1 MLKSSQDKLIIGV
14 YIMEQLEQRIT
25 SMELCELINKLR
37 VEEKGEEAKV
47 LDHYNLMKKIKK
59 ELETMK
65 TLGLNNDVNI
75 YVVKYKDKKGESRP
89 CYSLNAS
96 GMRQILNSES
106 TYVRVKTEEYIKK
119 LEEENNKLKEV
130 VQKPQLSKEDELL
143 ISIAKATTKET
154 QMIAVGEYGRYKEE
168 QVREREVKPLQEENK
183 ILAPKADYTD
193 RVLQAEGLITTT
205 LIAKDFGLSARKLN
219 DILNKEGVQYKQG
232 RTWVLYSK
240 YQDKGYSQTTTD
252 KEGHVSMK
260 WTQAGKKFIVELL
273 QSLGYTLNIEK

>member
-1 MLKSSQDKLIIGV
+1 
-14 YIMEQLEQRIT
+14 MEN
-25 SMELCELINKLR
+25 ELINVKNEDGKLLVSLR
-37 VEEKGEEAKV
+37 ELHEKLG
-47 LDHYNLMKKIKK
+47 IKTQFTK
-59 ELETMK
+59 WAIRMF
-65 TLGLNNDVNI
+65 
-75 YVVKYKDKKGESRP
+75 
-89 CYSLNAS
+89 
-96 GMRQILNSES
+96 
-106 TYVRVKTEEYIKK
+106 EYGF
-119 LEEENNKLKEV
+119 EENIDYIPVSQKRLTVQGNETTFTDYIVTIDMAKEICMIQRSDIGKEFRKYFIECEKQLKEV
-130 VQKPQLSKEDELL
+130 VQKPLLSKEDELL

-168 QVREREVKPLQEENK
+168 QIREKEVKPLQEENK

-219 DILNKEGVQYKQG
+219 DILNKEGIQYKQG

-252 KEGHVSMK
+252 KEGHVNMK

-273 QSLGYTLNIEK
+273 QGLGYVLNNEK

>member
-1 MLKSSQDKLIIGV
+1 
-14 YIMEQLEQRIT
+14 MEN
-25 SMELCELINKLR
+25 ELINVKNEDGKLLVSLR
-37 VEEKGEEAKV
+37 ELHEKLGIKTQFTKWAIRMFEYGFEENIDYIPVSQKRLTVQGNETTFTDYIVTIDMAKEICMIQRSDIGREFRKYFIECEKQ
-47 LDHYNLMKKIKK
+47 LK
-59 ELETMK
+59 EIVQK
-65 TLGLNNDVNI
+65 TL
-75 YVVKYKDKKGESRP
+75 
-89 CYSLNAS
+89 
-96 GMRQILNSES
+96 
-106 TYVRVKTEEYIKK
+106 
-119 LEEENNKLKEV
+119 
-130 VQKPQLSKEDELL
+130 LSKEDELL

-168 QVREREVKPLQEENK
+168 QVREKEVKPLQEENR

-219 DILNKEGVQYKQG
+219 DILNKEGIQYKQG

-252 KEGHVSMK
+252 KEGHVNMK

-273 QSLGYTLNIEK
+273 QGLGYVLNNEK

>member
-1 MLKSSQDKLIIGV
+1 MCGVKNEDGKLLV
-14 YIMEQLEQRIT
+14 SLR
-25 SMELCELINKLR
+25 ELHEKL
-37 VEEKGEEAKV
+37 G
-47 LDHYNLMKKIKK
+47 IKTQFTK
-59 ELETMK
+59 WAIRMF
-65 TLGLNNDVNI
+65 
-75 YVVKYKDKKGESRP
+75 
-89 CYSLNAS
+89 
-96 GMRQILNSES
+96 
-106 TYVRVKTEEYIKK
+106 EYGF
-119 LEEENNKLKEV
+119 EENIDYIPVSQKRLTVQGNETTFTDYIVTIDMAKEICMIQRSDIGREFRKYFIECEKQLKEI
-130 VQKPQLSKEDELL
+130 VQKPLLSKEDELL

-168 QVREREVKPLQEENK
+168 QIREKEVKPLQEENK

-252 KEGHVSMK
+252 KEGHVNMK

-273 QSLGYTLNIEK
+273 QGLGYVLNNEK

>member
-1 MLKSSQDKLIIGV
+1 
-14 YIMEQLEQRIT
+14 MEN
-25 SMELCELINKLR
+25 ELINVKNEDGKLLVSLR
-37 VEEKGEEAKV
+37 ELHEKLG
-47 LDHYNLMKKIKK
+47 IKTQFTK
-59 ELETMK
+59 WAIRMF
-65 TLGLNNDVNI
+65 
-75 YVVKYKDKKGESRP
+75 
-89 CYSLNAS
+89 
-96 GMRQILNSES
+96 
-106 TYVRVKTEEYIKK
+106 EYGF
-119 LEEENNKLKEV
+119 EENIDYIPISQKRLTVQGNETTFTDYIITIDMAKEICMIQRSDIGKEFRKYFIECEKQLKEV
-130 VQKPQLSKEDELL
+130 VQKPLLSKEDELL

-168 QVREREVKPLQEENK
+168 QIREKEVKPLQEENK

-219 DILNKEGVQYKQG
+219 DILNKEGIQYKQG

-252 KEGHVSMK
+252 KEGHVNMK

-273 QSLGYTLNIEK
+273 QGLGYVLNNEK

>member
-1 MLKSSQDKLIIGV
+1 
-14 YIMEQLEQRIT
+14 MEN
-25 SMELCELINKLR
+25 ELINVKNEDGKLLVSLR
-37 VEEKGEEAKV
+37 ELHEK
-47 LDHYNLMKKIKK
+47 
-59 ELETMK
+59 
-65 TLGLNNDVNI
+65 LG
-75 YVVKYKDKKGESRP
+75 
-89 CYSLNAS
+89 
-96 GMRQILNSES
+96 
-106 TYVRVKTEEYIKK
+106 VKTQFTKWAIRMFEYGF
-119 LEEENNKLKEV
+119 EENIDYIPVSQKRLTVQGNETTFTDYIVTIDMAKEICMIQRSDIGREFRKYFIECEKQLKEI
-130 VQKPQLSKEDELL
+130 VQKPLLSKEDELL

-168 QVREREVKPLQEENK
+168 QVREKEVKPLQEENK

-219 DILNKEGVQYKQG
+219 DILNKEGIQYKQG

-252 KEGHVSMK
+252 KEGHVNMK

-273 QSLGYTLNIEK
+273 QGLGYVLNNEK

>member
-1 MLKSSQDKLIIGV
+1 
-14 YIMEQLEQRIT
+14 MEN
-25 SMELCELINKLR
+25 ELINVKNEDGKLLVSLR
-37 VEEKGEEAKV
+37 ELHEKLG
-47 LDHYNLMKKIKK
+47 IKTQFTK
-59 ELETMK
+59 WAIRMF
-65 TLGLNNDVNI
+65 
-75 YVVKYKDKKGESRP
+75 
-89 CYSLNAS
+89 
-96 GMRQILNSES
+96 
-106 TYVRVKTEEYIKK
+106 EYGF
-119 LEEENNKLKEV
+119 EENIDYTPVSQKRLTVQGNETTFTDYIVTIDMAKEICMIQRSDIGREFRKYFIECEKQLKEI
-130 VQKPQLSKEDELL
+130 VQKPLLLKEDELL

-168 QVREREVKPLQEENK
+168 QVREKEVKPLQEENR

-219 DILNKEGVQYKQG
+219 DILNKEGIQYKQG

-252 KEGHVSMK
+252 KEGHVNMK

-273 QSLGYTLNIEK
+273 QGLGYVLNNEK

>member
-1 MLKSSQDKLIIGV
+1 MKN
-14 YIMEQLEQRIT
+14 
-25 SMELCELINKLR
+25 ELIKIETREGFGRCVSLR
-37 VEEKGEEAKV
+37 ELHEG
-47 LDHYNLMKKIKK
+47 LGIKTQFTK
-59 ELETMK
+59 WAIRMF
-65 TLGLNNDVNI
+65 
-75 YVVKYKDKKGESRP
+75 
-89 CYSLNAS
+89 
-96 GMRQILNSES
+96 
-106 TYVRVKTEEYIKK
+106 EYGF
-119 LEEENNKLKEV
+119 EENIDYIPVSQKRLTVQGNETTFTDYIVTIDMAKEICMIQRSDIGREFRKYFIECEKQLKEV
-130 VQKPQLSKEDELL
+130 TQKPLLSKEDELL

-168 QVREREVKPLQEENK
+168 QVREKEVKPLQEENK

-232 RTWVLYSK
+232 KTWVLYSK

-252 KEGHVSMK
+252 KEGHVNMK

-273 QSLGYTLNIEK
+273 QGLGYVLNNEK